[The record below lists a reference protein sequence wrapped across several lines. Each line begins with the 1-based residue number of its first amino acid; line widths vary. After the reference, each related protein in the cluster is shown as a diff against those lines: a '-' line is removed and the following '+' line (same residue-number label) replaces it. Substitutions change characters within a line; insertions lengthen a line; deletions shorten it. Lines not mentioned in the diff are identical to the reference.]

1 MDKLKT
7 ALLNLDEKTSLNYL
21 SLLNFVNEENSFI
34 LDNYIKSKNI
44 NISNLYFKISIIDKR
59 DRLTSNETNI
69 LKNLKKD
76 YLKYFAIIFNFFLFD
91 VKNEYYL
98 KFLDIV
104 QKNILNNIH
113 FKKDENFKKFLTEL
127 SSDII
132 ISDSVVVDKN
142 DED

>member
-7 ALLNLDEKTSLNYL
+7 SLLNLDEKTSLNYL

>member
-76 YLKYFAIIFNFFLFD
+76 YLKYFA
-91 VKNEYYL
+91 
-98 KFLDIV
+98 
-104 QKNILNNIH
+104 NNI
-113 FKKDENFKKFLTEL
+113 
-127 SSDII
+127 
-132 ISDSVVVDKN
+132 
-142 DED
+142 